1 MNGFTKTVQI
11 GFWGVLVLLLVSTQP
26 VAAQDDTSIRAAAI
40 DVPPGQQRLV
50 MMPGPIERVAIGNP
64 KVADVSVT
72 GDKQVMVTGN
82 ARGNTSLIV
91 WMRNSTDPM
100 RFPVNIAATDA
111 PVLGGSGDD
120 FSVQV
125 QTDIQIAELSRNT
138 LRQIGFNFA
147 SNSPGESAIGVSPP
161 GKSAG
166 INPLG
171 MGMDVLSN
179 TAFKPIGDAF
189 NLVISDSNKNTA
201 GYLSILERRGL
212 MNILSEPSLVAM
224 SGQTATFLAG
234 GEFPIP
240 VAQGG
245 AGVGGNSAITIQFK
259 QFGIQLTLTPTV
271 LSPDRIV
278 LKLAPSVSELDFSSA
293 VTLNGVQVPG
303 LRKRRTDTTVELGD
317 GQSFIISGLVDRNMM
332 ANVDK
337 VPGLGDIPILGSF
350 FRSTSYERRN
360 RELIMIV
367 TPHLVT
373 PLARGTKV
381 KLPGEEY
388 KGYDP
393 GSAQLFLNESGNF
406 DPADRIGF
414 SK

>member
-1 MNGFTKTVQI
+1 MKRFKRHALGC
-11 GFWGVLVLLLVSTQP
+11 VLVLTLMATGPALALDAST
-26 VAAQDDTSIRAAAI
+26 IRAGELN
-40 DVPPGQQRLV
+40 VPPGQQRLV
-50 MMPGPIERVAIGNP
+50 MMPGPIERVAIGDP
-64 KVADVSVT
+64 EIADVSVT
-72 GDKQVMVTGN
+72 GDAQVMLTGN
-82 ARGNTSLIV
+82 KRGSTSLIA
-91 WMRNSTDPM
+91 WMRDGQSPM
-100 RFPVNIAATDA
+100 RFPVNIAAADA
-111 PVLGGSGDD
+111 PVLGAQADD

-125 QTDIQIAELSRNT
+125 QTDIQIAELSRST

-147 SNSPGESAIGVSPP
+147 SNAPGESAIGVSPP

-166 INPLG
+166 IDP
-171 MGMDVLSN
+171 MGAGLDILSSG
-179 TAFKPIGDAF
+179 AFKPIGDAF
-189 NLVISDSNKNTA
+189 NLVISDSNKSTA

-234 GEFPIP
+234 GEFPVP

-245 AGVGGNSAITIQFK
+245 GGIGGNSAITIEFK

-337 VPGLGDIPILGSF
+337 VPWLGELPVLGAF
-350 FRSTSYERRN
+350 FRSTRYERRN
-360 RELIMIV
+360 RELIIIV

-373 PLARGTKV
+373 PLERGTKV
-381 KLPGEEY
+381 DLPGEKY
-388 KGYDP
+388 KHYDP
-393 GSAQLFLNESGNF
+393 SSAKLFLDEAGDF
-406 DPADRIGF
+406 DTGSRTGF
-414 SK
+414 SR

>member
-1 MNGFTKTVQI
+1 MNGSTKTI
-11 GFWGVLVLLLVSTQP
+11 AAGVVVMALLALF
-26 VAAQDDTSIRAAAI
+26 AGRAWAQQDTTIQAGAL

-50 MMPGPIERVAIGNP
+50 MMPGPIERVAIADP
-64 KVADVSVT
+64 KVAEVSVT
-72 GDKQVMVTGN
+72 GDEQVMLTGN
-82 ARGNTSLIV
+82 KRGRTSLIV
-91 WMRNSTDPM
+91 WMRSGDDPM
-100 RFPVNIAATDA
+100 RFPVNIAAADA
-111 PVLGGSGDD
+111 PVLGSRGDN

-147 SNSPGESAIGVSPP
+147 SNSPGEAAIGVSPP

-166 INPLG
+166 LDPIG
-171 MGMDVLSN
+171 SGMDVLSN

-337 VPGLGDIPILGSF
+337 VPGLGDIPILGTF

-381 KLPGEEY
+381 ELPGEKY
-388 KGYDP
+388 KNYDP
-393 GSAQLFLNESGNF
+393 SSAQLFLDERGDFNPDG
-406 DPADRIGF
+406 RIGF

>member
-1 MNGFTKTVQI
+1 MTGFNKTVR
-11 GFWGVLVLLLVSTQP
+11 FAVLVMSTALFWTALP
-26 VAAQDDTSIRAAAI
+26 AVAQSDTTIRAGAI

-64 KVADVSVT
+64 EVADVSVT

-82 ARGNTSLIV
+82 TRGNTSLIV
-91 WMRNSTDPM
+91 WMRESTDPM
-100 RFPVNIAATDA
+100 RFPVHIAATDA
-111 PVLGGSGDD
+111 PVLGDTGDD

-166 INPLG
+166 LDPVG
-171 MGMDVLSN
+171 TGMDVLSN

-245 AGVGGNSAITIQFK
+245 AGIGGNSAITIQFK

-337 VPGLGDIPILGSF
+337 VPGLGDIPILGTF

-388 KGYDP
+388 KDYDP
-393 GSAQLFLNESGNF
+393 GSAQLFLNESGDF